1 MGKESKIN
9 KIWRRYR
16 PYSPEGAFLFLAL
29 KGFKGKFDDIYIK
42 YYYINFITS
51 WIIRAI
57 VFYFLFRDRG
67 FTW

>member
-1 MGKESKIN
+1 MRNNETKTKWWMIM
-9 KIWRRYR
+9 YV
-16 PYSPEGAFLFLAL
+16 PEGAFLFWAL

-57 VFYFLFRDRG
+57 IFYFLFRDRG